1 MIPTYYINKL
11 YTAEAMGRKLK
22 KGAAASECQHG
33 KRAGPAP
40 HGNETHIP
48 LSHDT
53 A

>member
-1 MIPTYYINKL
+1 
-11 YTAEAMGRKLK
+11 MGRKLK

-40 HGNETHIP
+40 YGNETHIP